1 MNLSPSTEL
10 LQDYHN
16 GLSWDKYVET
26 FTRETLSLQSGKIKG
41 LAKKALTENV
51 TLLCYEDGPENCHR
65 RLVALACQMYEPG
78 LQLELE

>member
-1 MNLSPSTEL
+1 
-10 LQDYHN
+10 
-16 GLSWDKYVET
+16 
-26 FTRETLSLQSGKIKG
+26 LSLQSGKIKG